1 MMLENKA
8 QDEAI
13 HTVDGQMLIIAC
25 PGSGKT
31 TTLLRRINYMI
42 TEARINPTEILM
54 ITFTKAA
61 ADEMNKRYVSMFGE
75 NPGITFS
82 TIHSL
87 CFDIVKKYGKKTVDI
102 ISEIEIYNYF
112 NYRVRYID
120 QINDNDEF
128 VADLIL
134 DISVMKNNMF
144 SLSDYQ
150 PKCTEDKELFASLYT
165 GYEKYKDAGSK
176 IDFDD
181 MLVMAKE
188 VLDTNPEILLY
199 LRSCYSYIQV
209 DEYQDTNYIQRDIV
223 YSLAGENGNLA
234 VVGDDDQSIYMF
246 RGAKP
251 EIMLNFKKDY
261 PNCKVIHMSTNYRSL
276 QEIIQKADNLVQH
289 NSQRFAK
296 KFIGSREEKGKVI
309 FRNYLNSTSQL
320 GGVIHK
326 IRSLLDEGIKPEQ
339 IAILYRTNKESMPF
353 AEYFM
358 NEKIPFQCNERLKSK
373 YHHWIFQD
381 IQAYQNLSRG
391 RKDSVA
397 FDRILNHP
405 NRFFYGKAF
414 QSVNPDIDSLNQ
426 AIYRQSGKAHWQIQ
440 KGLKNATEL
449 FRHLKVLSKLNPV
462 EFINYLYRAVGYDEY
477 LKQYADLR
485 KLDKKELTDI
495 WDNFHNEAKL
505 YGSWNE
511 WGRHIMAY
519 NKQLQQANKN
529 KDGIMLS
536 TMHRSKGLE
545 WEYVF
550 IINCINGTIPHTNAT
565 EFEDIEEERRLF
577 YVAMTRAKDSL
588 YLTAYKKDGEGDK
601 ETNVSPFIEEC
612 NI

>member
-1 MMLENKA
+1 M
-8 QDEAI
+8 
-13 HTVDGQMLIIAC
+13 
-25 PGSGKT
+25 
-31 TTLLRRINYMI
+31 
-42 TEARINPTEILM
+42 
-54 ITFTKAA
+54 
-61 ADEMNKRYVSMFGE
+61 
-75 NPGITFS
+75 
-82 TIHSL
+82 
-87 CFDIVKKYGKKTVDI
+87 
-102 ISEIEIYNYF
+102 
-112 NYRVRYID
+112 
-120 QINDNDEF
+120 
-128 VADLIL
+128 
-134 DISVMKNNMF
+134 
-144 SLSDYQ
+144 
-150 PKCTEDKELFASLYT
+150 
-165 GYEKYKDAGSK
+165 
-176 IDFDD
+176 
-181 MLVMAKE
+181 
-188 VLDTNPEILLY
+188 
-199 LRSCYSYIQV
+199 
-209 DEYQDTNYIQRDIV
+209 
-223 YSLAGENGNLA
+223 
-234 VVGDDDQSIYMF
+234 
-246 RGAKP
+246 
-251 EIMLNFKKDY
+251 
-261 PNCKVIHMSTNYRSL
+261 
-276 QEIIQKADNLVQH
+276 
-289 NSQRFAK
+289 
-296 KFIGSREEKGKVI
+296 
-309 FRNYLNSTSQL
+309 
-320 GGVIHK
+320 
-326 IRSLLDEGIKPEQ
+326 
-339 IAILYRTNKESMPF
+339 
-353 AEYFM
+353 
-358 NEKIPFQCNERLKSK
+358 
-373 YHHWIFQD
+373 
-381 IQAYQNLSRG
+381 SRG

-545 WEYVF
+545 WDYVF
-550 IINCINGTIPHTNAT
+550 IINCVNGTIPHTNAI

>member
-1 MMLENKA
+1 MSWRNIEPNAYAVLNLLS
-8 QDEAI
+8 EAES
-13 HTVDGQMLIIAC
+13 II
-25 PGSGKT
+25 
-31 TTLLRRINYMI
+31 
-42 TEARINPTEILM
+42 
-54 ITFTKAA
+54 
-61 ADEMNKRYVSMFGE
+61 
-75 NPGITFS
+75 
-82 TIHSL
+82 
-87 CFDIVKKYGKKTVDI
+87 
-102 ISEIEIYNYF
+102 
-112 NYRVRYID
+112 
-120 QINDNDEF
+120 
-128 VADLIL
+128 
-134 DISVMKNNMF
+134 
-144 SLSDYQ
+144 
-150 PKCTEDKELFASLYT
+150 
-165 GYEKYKDAGSK
+165 
-176 IDFDD
+176 
-181 MLVMAKE
+181 
-188 VLDTNPEILLY
+188 VLDTETTGLAKNAKIIQFSAIRYKINADFSLEQIDFFDTYINPDEKLKAKITEITGISQDMIEKCPKEDIIAKDIVAYLSKASIYAAHNAPFDIDKINAMFERIGIEFCLPAPKVIDTLPCARDCFPDLDSYKLQDIVENPEILLY
-199 LRSCYSYIQV
+199 LRSSYPYIQV

-289 NSQRFAK
+289 NSQRFSK
-296 KFIGSREEKGKVI
+296 QFLGSRQEKGKVI
-309 FRNYLNSTSQL
+309 FRNYLNSISQL

-326 IRSLLDEGIKPEQ
+326 IRSLLDDGIKPEQ

-381 IQAYQNLSRG
+381 IQAYQKLSRG
-391 RKDSVA
+391 KKDIIS
-397 FDRILNHP
+397 FNRILNHP

-414 QSVNPDIDSLNQ
+414 RSVNPDLESLNQ
-426 AIYRQSGKAHWQIQ
+426 AIYMQSGKEYWKIQ
-440 KGLKNATEL
+440 KGLKNAADL
-449 FRHLKVLSKLNPV
+449 FRHLKVLSSLNPV
-462 EFINYLYRAVGYDEY
+462 EFMNYLYRAVGYDEY

-485 KLDKKELTDI
+485 KLDKKELTAI
-495 WDNFHNEAKL
+495 WNNLYDEAKL
-505 YGSWNE
+505 YGNWGE

-519 NKQLQQANKN
+519 NRQLQQANKN